1 MTSSRT
7 SDLYEALVRVT
18 PRLGTLAA
26 NKCSCGDQ
34 QQHKWEH
41 VIRLN
46 QCFPI
51 ACTMRYH
58 EPDKNVNRLAVGT
71 SEDLG
76 R

>member
-1 MTSSRT
+1 MVLGSSGC
-7 SDLYEALVRVT
+7 SF
-18 PRLGTLAA
+18 PLGTLAA
-26 NKCSCGDQ
+26 KKYSC
-34 QQHKWEH
+34 HLLLTSSNNKWEH

-46 QCFPI
+46 QFFPI